1 MLVGMPSQALETR
14 KFSAAT
20 DVWAYGVL
28 LYEIWTKAATP
39 YAGVFSAANFL
50 F

>member
-1 MLVGMPSQALETR
+1 MQAQALETR

-28 LYEIWTKAATP
+28 LYEMWTKAATP
-39 YAGVFSAANFL
+39 YAGMYVVCL
-50 F
+50 R

>member
-1 MLVGMPSQALETR
+1 VSQALENC

-28 LYEIWTKAATP
+28 LYEIWTRAETP
-39 YAGVFSAANFL
+39 YAGEYNLLVE
-50 F
+50 